1 MTWFCFVFF
10 SQICIIK
17 NLKKY
22 FFAFFVAVYLF
33 SAIGVPVYLHYC
45 GGELEEV
52 SYLVKSNGCC
62 GEEESDE
69 TSDCCHNE
77 DVYLKNNTDFSLDI
91 LKIDFSKSNSQTDF
105 INPNFQLSTLNA
117 QLSTF
122 NPFVFSKFL
131 PQKLCQRVIL
141 ETTSLRI

>member
-1 MTWFCFVFF
+1 LYQFF

-77 DVYLKNNTDFSLDI
+77 DVYLKKTTDFSLNI
-91 LKIDFSKSNSQTDF
+91 LHFDFSKTIIQSIILTPF
-105 INPNFQLSTLNA
+105 IQHLSFNI
-117 QLSTF
+117 QHSTF
-122 NPFVFSKFL
+122 IINNQL
-131 PQKLCQRVIL
+131 PPPKLCQQALLDCSVLKI
-141 ETTSLRI
+141 